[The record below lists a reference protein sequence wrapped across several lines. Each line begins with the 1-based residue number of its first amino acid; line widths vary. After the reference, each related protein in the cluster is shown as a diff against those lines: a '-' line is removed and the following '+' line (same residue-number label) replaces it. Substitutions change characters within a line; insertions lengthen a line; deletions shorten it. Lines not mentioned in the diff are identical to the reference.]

1 MATGSTM
8 GRPVIHTEKKLKE
21 YVDGLIEWLEEKEE
35 NLFFIDYCKQKGL
48 SQSLFY
54 GSEPWMENQYFSENI
69 QKAKEIIAQK
79 LAKSALYNKTNPIF
93 TMFMLK
99 ARHQWNDKAGEQP
112 LALPPVNIMV
122 TIPQSTD
129 GGRTPSITPYTIIQ
143 PIQQLPPQEDPG
155 ETK

>member
-21 YVDGLIEWLEEKEE
+21 YVDGLIEWLEAKDE
-35 NLFFIDYCKQKGL
+35 NLFFIDYCKEKGL

-54 GSEPWMENQYFSENI
+54 GSEPWMDNLYFSENI
-69 QKAKEIIAQK
+69 QKAKDIIAQK

-99 ARHQWNDKAGEQP
+99 ARHQWNDKAGEQQMQ
-112 LALPPVNIMV
+112 LPPVNIMV
-122 TIPQSTD
+122 NLPPASI
-129 GGRTPSITPYTIIQ
+129 TPSELSDTPYTIIQ
-143 PIQQLPPQEDPG
+143 PIQIQKAPEDP
-155 ETK
+155 T